1 MIPPWPQTAL
11 LRRLLFLLG
20 NLAAGLALF
29 FACVV
34 PVRQLLAD
42 RDREILQLH
51 MTLSR
56 LREVTAREA
65 TVQSQAKRTV
75 LGQGEF
81 LAGKTDGVIAAE
93 MQARLKRMVQAA
105 GARLRSIRNLQPKTD
120 AQIKHVGSHIEFSGP
135 IAAVHRALHAIESAK
150 PYLFVTGGT
159 IRLAPPMGGAG
170 APQAPLIEAQ
180 LDIVGVTRIE
190 AREP

>member
-1 MIPPWPQTAL
+1 MIPPWLQTPL

-20 NLAAGLALF
+20 NLAVGLALF
-29 FACVV
+29 FVCVV
-34 PVRQLLAD
+34 PIRELLAD
-42 RDREILQLH
+42 RDREILQQRL
-51 MTLSR
+51 TLSR
-56 LREVTAREA
+56 LRAVTEREVTA
-65 TVQSQAKRTV
+65 QSKAKGTV

-81 LAGKTDGVIAAE
+81 LAGKTDGIIAAQL
-93 MQARLKRMVQAA
+93 QARLKGMVQTA
-105 GARLRSIRNLQPKTD
+105 GARLRSIRNLQPKTV
-120 AQIKHVGSHIEFSGP
+120 AQTKHIGSHIEFSGP

-150 PYLFVTGGT
+150 PYRFVTGGT